1 MSRPFAAPATASRP
15 PTREARFV
23 KLGPQTSQELMRLA
37 LVFGSALALG
47 LLIGQV
53 AEIVAITALG
63 YLVLTLS
70 RLVQLER
77 RLATGLRRAEHEA
90 PAGLWRAIDDH
101 ILQAAE
107 RNRDRRREAARNLR
121 LFRAATG
128 ALPDAIV
135 ALDANWE
142 IQWANPAAQGL
153 LGLEMPR
160 DVGQHIGN
168 LVRHPALTSAIGD
181 PARYDPIEMPARA
194 PGRWLSVMLVGYGAG
209 QHLML
214 ARDSTRIRQLE
225 QMRREF
231 VANASHELRS
241 PLTVISGYL
250 EAMHEDEALSGS
262 WGLPLREM
270 RRQAD
275 RMASIVGDL
284 LELSRLE
291 NDASEPPFDP
301 VDVGGLVARI
311 REEALALGEGPRT
324 VELDVAPELR
334 LLGAEHEIYS
344 AISNLVFNAMR
355 YTPAGGRV
363 QVRWGMVGDQA
374 TLAVAD
380 TGIGIPAEHLP
391 RLTER
396 FFRVEASRVRTKGGT
411 GLGLAIVKH
420 VVQRHGGTL
429 GIESQ
434 VGQGTTFAMRFP
446 AARASLR
453 PRL

>member
-1 MSRPFAAPATASRP
+1 
-15 PTREARFV
+15 V
-23 KLGPQTSQELMRLA
+23 KLGPQTSAELSR
-37 LVFGSALALG
+37 LG
-47 LLIGQV
+47 LLLGGALFV
-53 AEIVAITALG
+53 GLLLNRVAIVVAIALLV
-63 YLVLTLS
+63 YLAITL
-70 RLVQLER
+70 LQLAQLER
-77 RLATGLRRAEHEA
+77 RLASGRARADHEA
-90 PAGLWRAIDDH
+90 PPGLWRAIDDH
-101 ILQAAE
+101 LLEAAE
-107 RNRDRRREAARNLR
+107 RNRLRRREGARNLR
-121 LFRAATG
+121 LFRAATD

-135 ALDANWE
+135 ALDPDWE
-142 IQWANPAAQGL
+142 IQWANPSAQGL

-160 DVGQHIGN
+160 DVGQRIGN
-168 LVRHPALTSAIGD
+168 LMRHPSLSAAIAD
-181 PARYDPIEMPARA
+181 PSLRDAIEMPAPRM
-194 PGRWLSVMLVGYGAG
+194 PGRWLSVSLVEYGAG
-209 QHLML
+209 LHLL
-214 ARDSTRIRQLE
+214 VARDATRIRQLE

-250 EAMHEDEALSGS
+250 EAMHEDESLASS
-262 WGLPLREM
+262 WGTPLEEM

-291 NDASEPPFDP
+291 NDANEPPNDP
-301 VDVGGLVARI
+301 IDVGGLLARI

-324 VELDVAPELR
+324 VEIDADPALR
-334 LLGAEHEIYS
+334 LLGAESEVYS

-355 YTPAGGRV
+355 YTPAEGSV
-363 QVRWGMVGDQA
+363 KVRWGQVDGA
-374 TLAVAD
+374 PTLSVLD

-429 GIESQ
+429 FIEST
-434 VGQGTTFAMRFP
+434 VGQGSRFTMRFP
-446 AARASLR
+446 AARAGLR
-453 PRL
+453 TRL

>member
-1 MSRPFAAPATASRP
+1 M
-15 PTREARFV
+15 
-23 KLGPQTSQELMRLA
+23 KLGPQTSQELGRLA
-37 LVFGSALALG
+37 LLLGGAVFVG
-47 LLIGQV
+47 LLFGKV
-53 AEIVAITALG
+53 ATVIAVALLG
-63 YLVLTLS
+63 YLAITL
-70 RLVQLER
+70 LQLAQLER
-77 RLATGLRRAEHEA
+77 RLDAGIVRAEHEA
-90 PAGLWRAIDDH
+90 PPGLWRAIDEH
-101 ILQAAE
+101 LHAAAV
-107 RNRDRRREAARNLR
+107 RNRVRRREAARNLR
-121 LFRAATG
+121 LFSTATA

-135 ALDANWE
+135 ALDADWE

-160 DVGQHIGN
+160 DAGQRIGN
-168 LVRHPALTSAIGD
+168 LVRHPALAAAIND
-181 PARYDPIEMPARA
+181 PARYDPIEMPAPRA
-194 PGRWLSVMLVGYGAG
+194 PGRWLSVVLVGYGSG
-209 QHLML
+209 LHLL
-214 ARDSTRIRQLE
+214 VARDATRIRQLE

-250 EAMHEDEALSGS
+250 EAMHEDEALAAT
-262 WGLPLREM
+262 WGVPLREM

-291 NDASEPPFDP
+291 NDSNEPPLDP
-301 VDVGGLVARI
+301 VDVGGLLARI
-311 REEALALGEGPRT
+311 REEALAMGEGPRM
-324 VELDVAPELR
+324 VELEADPRLR
-334 LLGAEHEIYS
+334 LLGAEREVYS

-355 YTPAGGRV
+355 YTPADGRV
-363 QVRWGMVGDQA
+363 QVRWGLQGGQA
-374 TLAVAD
+374 TLAVVD

-429 GIESQ
+429 EVDST
-434 VGQGTTFAMRFP
+434 VGKGSRFTLRFP
-446 AARASLR
+446 AARSSLR
-453 PRL
+453 PGL

>member
-1 MSRPFAAPATASRP
+1 
-15 PTREARFV
+15 V
-23 KLGPQTSQELMRLA
+23 
-37 LVFGSALALG
+37 V
-47 LLIGQV
+47 
-53 AEIVAITALG
+53 
-63 YLVLTLS
+63 
-70 RLVQLER
+70 
-77 RLATGLRRAEHEA
+77 
-90 PAGLWRAIDDH
+90 
-101 ILQAAE
+101 
-107 RNRDRRREAARNLR
+107 
-121 LFRAATG
+121 
-128 ALPDAIV
+128 
-135 ALDANWE
+135 
-142 IQWANPAAQGL
+142 
-153 LGLEMPR
+153 
-160 DVGQHIGN
+160 
-168 LVRHPALTSAIGD
+168 
-181 PARYDPIEMPARA
+181 
-194 PGRWLSVMLVGYGAG
+194 LVGYGAD
-209 QHLML
+209 QHLLM

-250 EAMHEDEALSGS
+250 EAMQEDAALASA
-262 WGLPLREM
+262 WEVPLREM

-291 NDASEPPFDP
+291 NDPSEPPSEP
-301 VDVGGLVARI
+301 IDVGGLLARI

-324 VELDVAPELR
+324 VELEVDPDLR
-334 LLGAEHEIYS
+334 LLGAEREIHS

-355 YTPAGGRV
+355 YTPAEGKVRV
-363 QVRWGMVGDQA
+363 TWGMVDGQP
-374 TLAVAD
+374 TLAVSD
-380 TGIGIPAEHLP
+380 SGIGIPAEHLP

-429 GIESQ
+429 EIAST
-434 VGQGTTFAMRFP
+434 VGQGSTFTLRFP